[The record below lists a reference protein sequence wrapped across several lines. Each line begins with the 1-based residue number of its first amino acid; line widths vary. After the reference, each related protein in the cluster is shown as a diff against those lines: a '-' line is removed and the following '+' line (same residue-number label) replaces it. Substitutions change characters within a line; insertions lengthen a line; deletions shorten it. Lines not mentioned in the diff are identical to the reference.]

1 MFDWY
6 YQPVVCYQ
14 RISPKKYNFI
24 NSLDK
29 WRNNVDCFIDHQ
41 FDDFWNIWNTSRL
54 QLSNKASNQLKE
66 DRTKTENNQET
77 QPKGKVEQNHPKSR
91 QIYSIKT
98 SIYRGNDGTEHI
110 YREERDNELGQR
122 KTIETRRIGKQSMT
136 LERIE
141 KENGEI
147 EEEETRKNIKENEI
161 EEFKKQWERYEITK
175 TNKEQHP
182 NTQSIEMKEK
192 KKLEEEQQRKEEVE
206 QERSEIDEKI
216 ENK

>member
-6 YQPVVCYQ
+6 YQPVVCYR

-24 NSLDK
+24 NSFDK

-41 FDDFWNIWNTSRL
+41 FDDICNIYNIYNIFNTSRL
-54 QLSNKASNQLKE
+54 QLSNKASNELKE
-66 DRTKTENNQET
+66 EQTNTENNEERQSKGNLEQN
-77 QPKGKVEQNHPKSR
+77 QPKIR

-110 YREERDNELGQR
+110 YREERDNELGQK

-141 KENGEI
+141 KENGEV
-147 EEEETRKNIKENEI
+147 EEEETRKNIKENEN
-161 EEFKKQWERYEITK
+161 EKFKKHLGK
-175 TNKEQHP
+175 A
-182 NTQSIEMKEK
+182 
-192 KKLEEEQQRKEEVE
+192 
-206 QERSEIDEKI
+206 
-216 ENK
+216 